1 MLDPAMGR
9 RAALRAL
16 AGLGAAAI
24 APRAIAQREA
34 RPLRQLLARFQR
46 VSLPWRDLGGLPTPV
61 SRVEVGGAPL
71 WIKHDERAGAVYGG
85 SKARKLELFLG
96 EAIAR
101 GGARPHL
108 RRGRVEPRARH
119 GARGAR
125 GGARVRARAPARA
138 AERARARAPALGGG
152 PRRRAPRGDAPRS
165 GGAPRAVER
174 VGGARPYVIPL
185 GGTSALGNVGYVEAA
200 LELAAQIE
208 AGLLPRPARIYVAAG
223 TSGAAAGLY
232 VGLAAAGLPI
242 ELRAVRVSSRASVN
256 APRLRREIE
265 ATAALLRAHDPA
277 FPPIAI
283 GGALSI
289 DDRAVGP
296 GYARPSE
303 EGARA
308 AAVAAELGLELDP
321 TYTAKAFAAVLRDR
335 PRGEVLFWSTY
346 DPRRLATNATVAD
359 LPPAFRRYFGR

>member
-1 MLDPAMGR
+1 MGR

-34 RPLRQLLARFQR
+34 RPVRQLLTRSPR

-71 WIKHDERAGAVYGG
+71 WIKHDERAGALYGG

-96 EAIAR
+96 DAIAR
-101 GGARPHL
+101 G
-108 RRGRVEPRARH
+108 E
-119 GARGAR
+119 
-125 GGARVRARAPARA
+125 ARVLTFGAAGSNHALATALAAREAGLGCALVLLPEPPSEHVRAHLLSA
-138 AERARARAPALGGG
+138 AGLGAELHAGT
-152 PRRRAPRGDAPRS
+152 RGDLEEPA
-165 GGAPRAVER
+165 RAVER

-265 ATAALLRAHDPA
+265 ATAALLRAEDPA

-283 GGALSI
+283 GGALTI

-308 AAVAAELGLELDP
+308 AAIAAELGLELDP

-335 PRGEVLFWSTY
+335 RRGEVLFWSTY